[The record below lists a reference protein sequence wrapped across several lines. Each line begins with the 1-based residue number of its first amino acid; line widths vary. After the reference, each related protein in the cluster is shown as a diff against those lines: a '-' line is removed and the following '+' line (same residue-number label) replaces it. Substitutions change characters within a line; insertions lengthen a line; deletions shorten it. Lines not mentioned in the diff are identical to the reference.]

1 MYIFMFLAIINH
13 NLFLH
18 QTIITWRHILLRRSN
33 NNMSLWRLL
42 NTTKYKIRLILP
54 WHLNN
59 INKLVRHTLLW
70 RQNNINKL
78 VRHTLLW
85 RRLNN
90 ISNRQILLLRLH
102 SNNTIRHM
110 SQWRHINDKTVTQ
123 RHPVTIV
130 NQPRIFILMFRSN
143 RKTRNA
149 TSKRFEFYFF
159 CW

>member
-1 MYIFMFLAIINH
+1 MFLAIINH

-70 RQNNINKL
+70 R
-78 VRHTLLW
+78 
-85 RRLNN
+85 RLNN
-90 ISNRQILLLRLH
+90 ISNRQILLRRLH